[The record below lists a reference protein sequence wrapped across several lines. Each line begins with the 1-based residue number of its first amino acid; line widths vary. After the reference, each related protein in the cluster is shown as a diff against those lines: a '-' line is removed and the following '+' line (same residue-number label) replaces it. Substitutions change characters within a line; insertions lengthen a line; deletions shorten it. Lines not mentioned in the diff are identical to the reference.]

1 MQLKMQEI
9 LGFAEFYEAVKTQ
22 KISMK
27 TAYRLAQLA
36 NAIENELKFYREKVQ
51 AIIAEYGEKDE
62 NGNPVPTENG
72 EGIKLIAGKENEC
85 LLAMRDLQ
93 ELEVALPDIKFNIED
108 FGDAELSTSA
118 IGVALPFI
126 EE

>member
-9 LGFAEFYEAVKTQ
+9 LGFAEFYEAVKAQ

-62 NGNPVPTENG
+62 NGNPVSTENG
-72 EGIKLIAGKENEC
+72 EGIKLVAGKENEC

-93 ELEVALPDIKFNIED
+93 ELEVTLPDIKFNIED
-108 FGDAELSTSA
+108 FGNAELSTSA
-118 IGVALPFI
+118 IGAALPFI